1 MHNASSL
8 DDFPLIRSVSEGGG
22 GGAAASGVWGRG
34 RGSGRQ
40 SFAAAAGSSLWEE
53 EKESLFSRKS
63 SGTGR
68 GDVKVPAPAV
78 PQVPKGAWG
87 KK

>member
-1 MHNASSL
+1 
-8 DDFPLIRSVSEGGG
+8 
-22 GGAAASGVWGRG
+22 
-34 RGSGRQ
+34 
-40 SFAAAAGSSLWEE
+40 LWEE
-53 EKESLFSRKS
+53 EKESLFRRKS

-78 PQVPKGAWG
+78 PQAPKGAWG